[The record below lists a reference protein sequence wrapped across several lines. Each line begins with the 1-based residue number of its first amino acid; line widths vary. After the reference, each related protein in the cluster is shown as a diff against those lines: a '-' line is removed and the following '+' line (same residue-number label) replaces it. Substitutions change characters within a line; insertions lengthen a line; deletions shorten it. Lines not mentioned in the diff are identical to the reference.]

1 MIKKFLKRFLSS
13 IGLVLVFLLL
23 IMAWTKY
30 KSIDDGKNEQSLAIR
45 WEGFYHDMNHRD
57 IGQSINDCL
66 GEKIFNENVF
76 HRSAGWFSGW
86 SCSRVGNPDE
96 IFSLNYSPIKK
107 ERYFCH
113 EGETKII
120 GKFFNDEIVLND
132 LEFIENWENE
142 KIRIPTCLFF
152 ENILLGII
160 ADKKVLIHCDAGR
173 DRSGTLSALLIAM
186 ASEKSGLLDEKMIN
200 AIECDYRKTTSLM
213 ADKYGRMSIF
223 IRNILKR
230 GRVNDFLLNQCNLP
244 IKIISEASEKII
256 SSF

>member
-1 MIKKFLKRFLSS
+1 M
-13 IGLVLVFLLL
+13 VFLLL

-30 KSIDDGKNEQSLAIR
+30 KSIDDGQNEQPLAIR

-152 ENILLGII
+152 ENIHLKQLLLFCIQHF
-160 ADKKVLIHCDAGR
+160 VR
-173 DRSGTLSALLIAM
+173 
-186 ASEKSGLLDEKMIN
+186 N
-200 AIECDYRKTTSLM
+200 
-213 ADKYGRMSIF
+213 KYW
-223 IRNILKR
+223 
-230 GRVNDFLLNQCNLP
+230 
-244 IKIISEASEKII
+244 
-256 SSF
+256 